1 MAITRTEISGHASGT
16 EALFAD
22 LSYFPVQAIQV
33 QLVASICYSY
43 AFSFENQGVLLEA
56 NLHLYKTFST

>member
-1 MAITRTEISGHASGT
+1 MAITRTEILVHVSGT

-33 QLVASICYSY
+33 VYCLS
-43 AFSFENQGVLLEA
+43 LLLA
-56 NLHLYKTFST
+56 VKMFL

>member
-1 MAITRTEISGHASGT
+1 MAITRTEILGHASGT

-33 QLVASICYSY
+33 QVVACLS
-43 AFSFENQGVLLEA
+43 LLAMNFLMRTKEP
-56 NLHLYKTFST
+56 F